1 MIRVRERRGKQQLKG
16 RRKTETEIMR
26 ETVRG
31 RRKIPLL
38 LQVAREDAATS
49 VAEIANR
56 LALRDPGK

>member
-1 MIRVRERRGKQQLKG
+1 
-16 RRKTETEIMR
+16 MR